1 MLFPL
6 NAAPKSASANPLTLM
21 KQVYEF
27 DLVCIG
33 SGPAGQ
39 RAAVQASKLGKKV
52 ALIEKQSCIGGVCI
66 ETGTIP
72 SKTFREAV
80 RRLYSNTHFGTGS
93 EAVRQPRPTM
103 PQLLAQVN
111 RVVQRESEGVRDAL
125 ARNDITVFRGSAKF
139 EDPHTLIVEDLNGQ
153 TRVTT
158 EKIMISVGTRPSE
171 PRGVKADGR
180 VVITSDTLLNLEKLP
195 RKVAVVGAGVIGIEY
210 ASMFAAL
217 GVQVTVID
225 KRPRPLEF
233 LDFEISDELVHQM
246 RKCDVTFR
254 CGDGVER
261 IEIVEDTVREGLIEL
276 ESGKHIVADLIL
288 FSVGRVGATDTL
300 NLEAAGL
307 KADERGRLTVNPS
320 YQTDVPH
327 VYAAGDVIGYP
338 ALAATSSEQG
348 RLAACHMFGVEA
360 PAMGAHFPIGIY
372 SIPEISM
379 VGATEEELT
388 KKKVPYETGIARFSE
403 IARGQISGDDSGM
416 FKMIFGRED
425 GKLLGVHCIGSGATE
440 LIHVGQAVIGL
451 GGGLD
456 YFLNTVFN
464 YPTLAECYKVAAYN
478 AANKIN
484 YVRRIKA
491 LKKKEPAKAA
501 A

>member
-1 MLFPL
+1 M
-6 NAAPKSASANPLTLM
+6 SD
-21 KQVYEF
+21 YEY

-39 RAAVQASKLGKKV
+39 RAAVQASKLGKRV
-52 ALIEKQSCIGGVCI
+52 AVVEKQTCVGGVCI

-80 RRLYSNTHFGTGS
+80 RRLYSQANSGLEGGMPR
-93 EAVRQPRPTM
+93 RQRPTM
-103 PQLLAQVN
+103 EQLLAQVD
-111 RVVQRESEGVRDAL
+111 RVIDAESEVVQDAL
-125 ARNDITVFRGSAKF
+125 ARNDVELFRGAASF
-139 EDPHTLIVEDLNGQ
+139 QGPHALAIDGVTGQRVITAEKVLIA
-153 TRVTT
+153 
-158 EKIMISVGTRPSE
+158 VGTNPAE
-171 PRGVKADGR
+171 PRGIAADGE
-180 VVITSDTLLNLEKLP
+180 VVVTSDSLLHLQKLP

-233 LDFEISDELVHQM
+233 LDGEIVDELIHQM

-254 CGDGVER
+254 CGDGVSHMEV
-261 IEIVEDTVREGLIEL
+261 VEDATKEGLIEL
-276 ESGKHIVADLIL
+276 ESGKHMVADVIL
-288 FSVGRVGATDTL
+288 FSVGRVGATKKL
-300 NLEAAGL
+300 NLQAAGL
-307 KADERGRLTVNPS
+307 EADDRGRLKVNDH
-320 YQTDVPH
+320 YQTSVDH
-327 VYAAGDVIGYP
+327 IYAAGDVIGYP

-348 RLAACHMFGVEA
+348 RLAACHMFEQEA
-360 PAMGAHFPIGIY
+360 PPMADHFPIGIY
-372 SIPEISM
+372 AIPEISM
-379 VGATEEELT
+379 VGRTEEELT
-388 KKKVPYETGIARFSE
+388 RDKIPYESGIARFSE

-425 GKLLGVHCIGSGATE
+425 KKLLGVHCIGSGATE

-464 YPTLAECYKVAAYN
+464 YPTLAECYKVAAFN

-484 YVRRIKA
+484 YVHRVKA
-491 LKKKEPAKAA
+491 LKRRKHEREKKPGEKQEAVARGT
-501 A
+501 